1 MKYMFKN
8 NTHSN
13 FWLGSWN
20 ENYDVLTGEKDS
32 GKDYVKLASTLR
44 AIGNFVQIVTGK
56 NIPVEFHG
64 NQSYTDGKKVTVSAN
79 VKDNNFDATVGL
91 ALHEGSHILLS
102 DFNILKDL
110 STTIRSLSPTFLKD
124 TCYDNGDTWELEKI

>member
-1 MKYMFKN
+1 MF

-13 FWLGSWN
+13 FWIGNWDN
-20 ENYDVLTGEKDS
+20 QIDVLTGTKDTS
-32 GKDYVKLASTLR
+32 KDYVKLASTLR

-64 NQSYTDGKKVTVSAN
+64 NQSYTDGKKVTISAN

-102 DFNILKDL
+102 DFKILKEL
-110 STTIRSLSPTFLKD
+110 TNTINKILK
-124 TCYDNGDTWELEKI
+124 TK